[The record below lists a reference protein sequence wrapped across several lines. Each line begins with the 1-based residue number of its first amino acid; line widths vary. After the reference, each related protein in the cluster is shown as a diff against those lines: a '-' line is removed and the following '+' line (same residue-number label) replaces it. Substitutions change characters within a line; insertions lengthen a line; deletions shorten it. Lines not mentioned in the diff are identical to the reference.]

1 MHGPSGRPTATPKE
15 MRALQIA
22 IMLMFTLAAAM
33 GWLVTRG
40 VTRGETFTPMKR
52 ATLQR
57 MVVRADEPV
66 MFWVATGIYATI
78 GIGALGLGVWGIRE
92 GRKIDTR
99 RA

>member
-1 MHGPSGRPTATPKE
+1 MHGPSGRPTASPQE

-22 IMLMFTLAAAM
+22 IVLMFTLAAAM

-40 VTRGETFTPMKR
+40 VTQGETFTPMKR
-52 ATLQR
+52 SSLR
-57 MVVRADEPV
+57 RVVSRVDEPT

-92 GRKIDTR
+92 GRKLDTR
-99 RA
+99 RG